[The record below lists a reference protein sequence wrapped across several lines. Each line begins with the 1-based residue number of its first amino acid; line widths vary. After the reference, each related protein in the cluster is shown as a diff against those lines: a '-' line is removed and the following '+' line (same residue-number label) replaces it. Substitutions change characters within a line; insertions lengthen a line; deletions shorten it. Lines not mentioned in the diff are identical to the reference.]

1 MRRERPRCSELV
13 LTMPQDREAVIPALS
28 QLLELARKATPGKW
42 VVTAGYEDDAYLVR
56 RVVDPLTYEP
66 PGYIDNAQVTVL
78 PDTTVVGCGGEY
90 QLGRGEDL
98 AYIAALSPELVAAL
112 VKVALAV
119 EPYKCGQTADT
130 LEALDEL
137 RRAVGG
143 ET

>member
-1 MRRERPRCSELV
+1 M
-13 LTMPQDREAVIPALS
+13 IPALS
-28 QLLELARKATPGKW
+28 RLLELARKATPGKW

-56 RVVDPLTYEP
+56 RVVDPLTYNS

-90 QLGRGEDL
+90 RLGRGEDL

-112 VKVALAV
+112 VKVA
-119 EPYKCGQTADT
+119 ESADHYR
-130 LEALDEL
+130 LHQALCVDELPRDHLHCDYLLMDDALREALDEL
-137 RRAVGG
+137 RRAAGG